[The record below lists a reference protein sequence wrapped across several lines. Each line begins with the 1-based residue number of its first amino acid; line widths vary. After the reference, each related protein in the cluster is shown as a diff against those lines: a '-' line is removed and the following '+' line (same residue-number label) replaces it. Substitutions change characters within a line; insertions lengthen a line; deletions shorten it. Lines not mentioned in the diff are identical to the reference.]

1 MEALKL
7 NGISTQISV
16 VAAAENYARFAV
28 EPLISSHALPLGNA
42 LRRVLVSSIP
52 GAAITRVKI
61 AGVLHEFSTI
71 AGVREDGTQL
81 ALNLKGVRLR
91 SYTDRAVTMQLLK
104 QQAGPVFAGDIDA
117 PSTIEIVNPQH
128 YLCTIDDND
137 TFLEMQLIAERGRG
151 VALADQA
158 SGMSLGEIAID
169 ALFNPIVRV
178 NFLVEEAEQST
189 LEDPY
194 ERLILEIWTDG
205 TLKPGD
211 ALSYGAQI
219 LSQHFSSVAAY
230 NEQPP
235 EPALPAAT
243 ASSAPAE
250 SYDLPIDTLD
260 LSTRTYNSLRRA
272 GITSVGQLLD
282 LDERELYSIRN
293 LGPRSAEEIR
303 VKLKEIG
310 YQSSGGLPPELM
322 AAAEQS
328 DEEAPT
334 STDEDPDAPAI

>member
-7 NGISTQISV
+7 NGTSTQISV

-81 ALNLKGVRLR
+81 ALNLKGIRLR

-151 VALADQA
+151 VSLADQA
-158 SGMSLGEIAID
+158 SGMALGEIAID
-169 ALFNPIVRV
+169 ALFNPIIRV
-178 NFLVEEAEQST
+178 NFLVEEAAQST
-189 LEDPY
+189 LEEPY

-211 ALSYGAQI
+211 ALSYAAQI

-235 EPALPAAT
+235 EPALPAAA

-310 YQSSGGLPPELM
+310 YQSSGAIPPELA
-322 AAAEQS
+322 AAAELPD
-328 DEEAPT
+328 DEALP
-334 STDEDPDAPAI
+334 SADEDNDTPIA

>member
-1 MEALKL
+1 
-7 NGISTQISV
+7 
-16 VAAAENYARFAV
+16 
-28 EPLISSHALPLGNA
+28 
-42 LRRVLVSSIP
+42 
-52 GAAITRVKI
+52 
-61 AGVLHEFSTI
+61 
-71 AGVREDGTQL
+71 VREDGTQL
-81 ALNLKGVRLR
+81 ALNIKGVRLR

-151 VALADQA
+151 VSLADQA

-178 NFLVEEAEQST
+178 NFLVEEAAQST
-189 LEDPY
+189 VEDPY

-235 EPALPAAT
+235 EPALPATA

-310 YQSSGGLPPELM
+310 YQSSGELPPELM
-322 AAAEQS
+322 AAAEQNE
-328 DEEAPT
+328 DEPAPPPDDD
-334 STDEDPDAPAI
+334 TDTLPIG